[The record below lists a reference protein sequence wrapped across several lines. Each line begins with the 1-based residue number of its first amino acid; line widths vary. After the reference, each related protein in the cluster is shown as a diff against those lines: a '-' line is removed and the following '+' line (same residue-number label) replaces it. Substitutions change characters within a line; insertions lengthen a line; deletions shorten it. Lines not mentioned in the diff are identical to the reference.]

1 MFSPPRSSPARG
13 GRVGALSGAGSARR
27 VRGRGGTAGLSEDQ
41 RAEIQEAFDL
51 FDTDKSGSIDYHEL
65 KVAMRALGF
74 PVRKEEVR
82 RLITEHAG
90 ASATSD
96 PDAGVDYDTFLEIM
110 TKKYLAR
117 DPDEEIWKAFKLF
130 DEEGTGRITVR
141 NMRRVAR
148 ELGEHLSDDE
158 LRAMIDEFDRD
169 QDGAISEA
177 EFSYIMRSGSIN

>member
-1 MFSPPRSSPARG
+1 MASRGLGSPAKV
-13 GRVGALSGAGSARR
+13 GRAKAIS
-27 VRGRGGTAGLSEDQ
+27 VRKLTEDQ

-82 RLITEHAG
+82 RLLSEHQSQADDSG
-90 ASATSD
+90 
-96 PDAGVDYDTFLEIM
+96 GVQYDTFLDIM
-110 TKKYLAR
+110 TQKYLAR
-117 DPDEEIWKAFKLF
+117 NPDEEIWKAFKLF
-130 DEEGTGRITVR
+130 DEEGNGRISVR

-148 ELGEHLSDDE
+148 ELGEHLNDDE

-169 QDGAISEA
+169 QDGAINEQ
-177 EFSYIMRSGSIN
+177 EFMYIMKSASL